1 MRNQKVLFTVQAAM
15 IAAIYVVLVTIFNYW
30 SFGPVQ
36 FRIAEA
42 LTILPYFTPAA
53 IPGLFIGCLLS
64 NILGGAIIADVFFG
78 SVATLI
84 GALGTYAL
92 RKHKFLTPL
101 PPIIANTLIVPFV
114 LKYGYGTIEA
124 IPYMFVTVG
133 LSEIIV
139 CGVFGMILLSSLNK
153 YRHLIFKK

>member
-64 NILGGAIIADVFFG
+64 NILGGSIIADVFFG

-114 LKYGYGTIEA
+114 LKYGYGTSEA

>member
-64 NILGGAIIADVFFG
+64 NILGGAIIADIFFG

-114 LKYGYGTIEA
+114 LKYGYGTSEA

>member
-78 SVATLI
+78 SIATLI

-92 RKHKFLTPL
+92 RKHQFLTPL

-114 LKYGYGTIEA
+114 LKYGYGTSEA

-133 LSEIIV
+133 LSEVIV